1 MFTHLQ
7 PSQVP
12 SDDDPGHNDGLAHD
26 FYVICTLDSRLLAY
40 FILFGC
46 HEIHGI
52 VENLGIEFHY

>member
-1 MFTHLQ
+1 
-7 PSQVP
+7 
-12 SDDDPGHNDGLAHD
+12 
-26 FYVICTLDSRLLAY
+26 LLAY